1 VASAP
6 RCDQPGSPKIGAEIE
21 ITDNTA
27 ACAAGAPIAGGGS
40 NACYAICNGT
50 SYQVVGV
57 VAPSIDQLASA
68 AGDYSMNG
76 HSLSGLANG
85 KAGADAVTFGQ
96 MPLGATSETIGGDV
110 LRPFACTTPAT
121 VAVPNAKMAMAVIVS
136 PAEGVN
142 PGAAFEWRARVIAN
156 DTVSVQVCNR
166 RNAPGTPAA
175 AAYNVRVLQ

>member
-1 VASAP
+1 
-6 RCDQPGSPKIGAEIE
+6 
-21 ITDNTA
+21 
-27 ACAAGAPIAGGGS
+27 
-40 NACYAICNGT
+40 
-50 SYQVVGV
+50 
-57 VAPSIDQLASA
+57 
-68 AGDYSMNG
+68 MNG

-96 MPLGATSETIGGDV
+96 MPLGATSETIGGDL
-110 LRPFACTTPAT
+110 LRPFACTAPAT
-121 VAVPNAKMAMAVIVS
+121 VAVPNATMAMAVMVS
-136 PAEGVN
+136 PAGGVN